1 MQYVGKLDIDLYRCV
16 SEDIATDEVIIT
28 EERIEHIIERRGKGF
43 YEKYRSQFAG
53 IIADPDYI
61 FSDERENTA
70 LVCKRFHPD
79 GVAVNLVV
87 RLCIRSDGAKY
98 KNSII
103 TAIQESEKRFAQR
116 LRNNFPLYKKE

>member
-28 EERIEHIIERRGKGF
+28 EERIEHIIGRRGKDF
-43 YEKYRSQFAG
+43 YEKYRPQFAS
-53 IIADPDYI
+53 IVADPDYI
-61 FSDERENTA
+61 FRDERENTA
-70 LVCKRFHPD
+70 LACKRFYQD

-87 RLCIRSDGAKY
+87 RLCVKSDGDKY